1 MNWFD
6 ILKKNPME
14 EAMRMRER
22 MGTSQVKPQ
31 VSEEV
36 CAICGKSRFMRG
48 SVNSEGQKICEVCK
62 KRGYDTPADRM
73 AAIG

>member
-1 MNWFD
+1 
-6 ILKKNPME
+6 ME

-31 VSEEV
+31 VSEDT
-36 CAICGKSRFMRG
+36 CAICGSKNFMRG
-48 SVNSEGQKICEVCK
+48 SVNSAGQKICEICK
-62 KRGYDTPADRM
+62 KRGLDT